1 MFLVVAVLPV
11 LLASLLRLFALVF
24 IFMVGTAVTNPSDR
38 SFAHWINSQENVRVK
53 DNASATQWV
62 SAMFKTAM
70 AIVRNESLT
79 WTFYNAICF
88 SVVYVPSLERYA
100 FGCCGT
106 WLWADTNAYLSALCK
121 KPWIKQVSRGGYE
134 SCIDNHLSGAM
145 PMPASGSYRRKNS
158 DRSSSMRSRMA
169 SGALSA
175 DGFTTGRREN
185 DRLLRAKALQYRMN
199 QEWTQAASY
208 FMEAAAAAVSALT
221 KSNCQLEAA
230 WCILEDSAT
239 YPSSS
244 SQLMNIVEAA
254 CEVSLIYP
262 TISRS
267 STSLAHRNCRR
278 VGFSTKLLTV

>member
-1 MFLVVAVLPV
+1 MFLVMAVLPV
-11 LLASLLRLFALVF
+11 LLASLLRLLALSVMLMF
-24 IFMVGTAVTNPSDR
+24 GAAVTNPSDR

-70 AIVRNESLT
+70 AIVRNEPLT

-145 PMPASGSYRRKNS
+145 PMPASGSSRRVS
-158 DRSSSMRSRMA
+158 SERSPNLRNRMA
-169 SGALSA
+169 SGTSSS
-175 DGFTTGRREN
+175 DGFTTENRRQ
-185 DRLLRAKALQYRMN
+185 DIRLRAKALHHRVN
-199 QEWTQAASY
+199 REWTQAASL
-208 FMEAAAAAVSALT
+208 FMEAAAAAVTALS
-221 KSNCQLEAA
+221 KSNYQLEAA
-230 WCILEDSAT
+230 WCILEESAT

-254 CEVSLIYP
+254 CEVRLP
-262 TISRS
+262 G
-267 STSLAHRNCRR
+267 LN
-278 VGFSTKLLTV
+278 

>member
-1 MFLVVAVLPV
+1 MFLVMAVLPV
-11 LLASLLRLFALVF
+11 LLASLLRLLALIMVL
-24 IFMVGTAVTNPSDR
+24 MVGAVVTNPSDR

-145 PMPASGSYRRKNS
+145 PMPASGCSRRVDS
-158 DRSSSMRSRMA
+158 ERSPSLRNRMA
-169 SGALSA
+169 PGAPSS
-175 DGFTTGRREN
+175 DGFTAGSRRS
-185 DRLLRAKALQYRMN
+185 DHLLRVKALQYRVN
-199 QEWTQAASY
+199 REWTQAASY
-208 FMEAAAAAVSALT
+208 FMEAAATAVSALS
-221 KSNCQLEAA
+221 KSNYQLEAA
-230 WCILEDSAT
+230 WCILEESAT

-254 CEVSLIYP
+254 CEVGLP
-262 TISRS
+262 R
-267 STSLAHRNCRR
+267 LD
-278 VGFSTKLLTV
+278 